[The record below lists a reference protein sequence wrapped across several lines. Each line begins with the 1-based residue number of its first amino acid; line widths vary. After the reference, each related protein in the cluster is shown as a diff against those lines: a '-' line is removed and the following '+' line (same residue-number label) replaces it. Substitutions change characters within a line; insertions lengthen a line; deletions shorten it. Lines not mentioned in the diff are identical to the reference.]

1 MTPETLFP
9 VARRR
14 PRRPA
19 LWHLTLMRLRELWR
33 QPATLFWVF
42 GFPMVLSL
50 GLGAA
55 FHERGREPIVVGSTR
70 PLSAAAA
77 ASFAA
82 EGVEVHDLSSDE
94 AGRWLRVGK
103 ISLVVEP
110 PARPG
115 GAWQLSYDPA
125 RPEALLARA
134 TVRERLRLLAPVIAA
149 PRALDRAPGAGPD
162 EVAVVDRPVDAPGWR
177 YIDFLLPGLLGMNL
191 MTGALW
197 GIGWSLADLRV
208 RRLLKRLRASPMHP
222 RQLLFAIA
230 LARAVIV
237 PLEAAAILFFGWL
250 VFGTPVAGSIALLG
264 LVVLAGT
271 MAFSGLGVLIGSR
284 ARSGEMASGLINLVM
299 LPMFVGSGVFFSTS
313 HFPEAVQPLIRL
325 LPLTAVNDALRAVV
339 IEAAGLPDIAAPLA
353 VLAAWAA
360 ATTAVGLRLF
370 RWS

>member
-1 MTPETLFP
+1 MTPDTLAP
-9 VARRR
+9 VTPRRR
-14 PRRPA
+14 RRPA
-19 LWHLTLMRLRELWR
+19 LWHLTLMRLRDLWR

-55 FHERGREPIVVGSTR
+55 FHERGREPIVVGATE
-70 PLSAAAA
+70 PLSAAVA
-77 ASFAA
+77 ASFAE
-82 EGVEVHDLSSDE
+82 EGVVVHDLSAEEAASWQR
-94 AGRWLRVGK
+94 AGR
-103 ISLVVEP
+103 ISLVIEP

-115 GAWQLSYDPA
+115 GAWQLRYDPA

-134 TVRERLRLLAPVIAA
+134 TVRERLQ
-149 PRALDRAPGAGPD
+149 PD
-162 EVAVVDRPVDAPGWR
+162 DDVVVVDRPVEAPGWR
-177 YIDFLLPGLLGMNL
+177 YIDFLIPGLLGMNL

-208 RRLLKRLRASPMHP
+208 RRLLQRLRASPMRP

-237 PLEAAAILFFGWL
+237 PVEAAAILFFGWL
-250 VFGTPVAGSIALLG
+250 VFGSPVAGSIVLLG

-271 MAFSGLGVLIGSR
+271 MAFSGLGVLVGSR

-299 LPMFVGSGVFFSTS
+299 LPMFVASGVFFSTS
-313 HFPEAVQPLIRL
+313 HFPEAVQPLVRL

-339 IEAAGLPDIAAPLA
+339 IEAAGLPDIAGPLA

-360 ATTAVGLRLF
+360 ATTALGLRLF